1 MRPKMTRLPRLAYPL
16 CALGLLLL
24 TGLALGFPTLYFSF
38 SDQVSFSRV
47 RVENISS
54 GQIYLPANTEQTV
67 QMIVEGS
74 YTASNTDLSY
84 SEMETRV
91 RRCLETFA
99 ASDAALLGGWLRTLF
114 LDNWEQCTVISYENL
129 VGAGVFDDTV
139 RTSLLCMASLELIAG
154 DTEAGPYYLHL
165 VFDPDDYTLYAFSL
179 SGIPDGLVDEVKLEE
194 GLRGYILEYL
204 RLDPGDLRAS
214 EDVPL
219 EGDAL
224 MGFYYDLYGPFLPD
238 TREYGYRFFL
248 DPVSIYWDGY
258 TLAVNEN

>member
-99 ASDAALLGGWLRTLF
+99 ARYAANKSPNTPR
-114 LDNWEQCTVISYENL
+114 
-129 VGAGVFDDTV
+129 AGTMFINI
-139 RTSLLCMASLELIAG
+139 CI
-154 DTEAGPYYLHL
+154 
-165 VFDPDDYTLYAFSL
+165 FF
-179 SGIPDGLVDEVKLEE
+179 
-194 GLRGYILEYL
+194 
-204 RLDPGDLRAS
+204 
-214 EDVPL
+214 
-219 EGDAL
+219 
-224 MGFYYDLYGPFLPD
+224 FLPL
-238 TREYGYRFFL
+238 TCF
-248 DPVSIYWDGY
+248 
-258 TLAVNEN
+258 AC